1 MANKIYISFLTGKD
15 AVSGTFTL
23 NLQAKDDRDI
33 ILDSTDILFKQPLSE
48 YRISESSWVG
58 QISADELIKNNK
70 YIEFVKIYNEK
81 TKLFLNII
89 IYTNKTENYKSTI
102 ISQPVEIKWDERL
115 EGFNFQDIDIDKNFE
130 LPSLNYDTETISK
143 LKSSFKDLE
152 AQYLVAKAQYET
164 EVKDAGL
171 IVFEQNESYEPSNGT
186 YIITRMLEFQLG
198 TLVPAL
204 RHFKKTQN
212 NLALQCVQTTD
223 RSITNLVK
231 LFPDIKIDDGEGM
244 PYQ

>member
-1 MANKIYISFLTGKD
+1 MANKIYMSFSTKGE
-15 AVSGTFTL
+15 AVSGIATI
-23 NLQAKDDRDI
+23 NLQARDEKGSVI
-33 ILDSTDILFKQPLSE
+33 DSTDVLFKQSLSE
-48 YRISESSWVG
+48 YSASEPWVG
-58 QISADELIKNNK
+58 QIRADELVRNSK
-70 YIEFVKIYNEK
+70 YIEFFK
-81 TKLFLNII
+81 TYSKKAQIWFDIKV
-89 IYTNKTENYKSTI
+89 YTDKTGSYKSTVI
-102 ISQPVEIKWDERL
+102 IESTALKLDEGMG
-115 EGFNFQDIDIDKNFE
+115 GFNFQNINIDKNFE
-130 LPSLNYDTETISK
+130 LPALSYDIENINK
-143 LKSSFKDLE
+143 LKIDFKDLE

-164 EVKDAGL
+164 EVKDAG
-171 IVFEQNESYEPSNGT
+171 IIAFEQNESYEPSNGT

-198 TLVPAL
+198 TLAPAL